1 MKHLITPSIAALMSA
16 LFLFTPA
23 EAADHL
29 DTPTVIADPAADI
42 GDLYA
47 WTSADG
53 RRLNLV
59 MDIVGKRF
67 SDQVQYVF
75 LVDSGQR
82 YGATTV
88 GTRLLCQFEAAGVV
102 RCWVGR
108 EDGVQGDAG
117 AAAGLTSRS
126 GRLRVFAGQR
136 DDPYFNN
143 VRGTRAALNAAAEA
157 IRADQAPPDAS
168 GVPRFDE
175 RTVKRIGALWG
186 QTEGGPA
193 RNFLAGWTTSA
204 LVVSVDLGL
213 VNAGGPMLAVW
224 GRTERRQEV
233 PTADA
238 GPPPPGAPIDRMG
251 RALTGNALLA
261 TIGTDEAA
269 NALKEAYNRA
279 GPADWQ
285 DFAPEIGRNLAL
297 YDGFDGVAGNQWLVE
312 AKEASPGRHRRLAAL
327 LADDRLWVDSRQTRC
342 EVYLAV
348 ERRAAGAAVPPDC
361 GGRTPLVNVNAVF
374 RSLLIR
380 GTPDV
385 ADDGVTQDDRA
396 HSTVDFPFLAAAVM
410 PAGSTASVASAASAA
425 LAVSAVSAAAA
436 ASDPSMPSRPAAATT
451 QGVIAIANLDHLIH
465 QHGTDPAAWELSL
478 MRLQFLADY
487 RVLDQAAAL
496 AAPSTVDAARG
507 AAGRLRQARALTTLH
522 RFAQAERVLDA
533 ARATPVQRAALL
545 VATGRAGQALPVL
558 RDEAARRPD
567 FASLSALA
575 RAEAGVGRLE
585 AADRHYAQALTML
598 DTTWPF
604 PAAAVAFA
612 RGLMWT
618 EQGGDP
624 VRGAAF
630 YEEAL
635 RLLPDYAAAGI
646 HLAELELARG
656 DDASAQSRLL
666 RVVRA
671 SEEPEALALL
681 GELHLRQGETA
692 LGREEIVRAKRRYE
706 ALLAR
711 HPQAFAD
718 HAAEFYLG
726 AGRDARRAWVLAQA
740 NLRERPT
747 RRAYLLAIRAAEAL
761 ALTREAASLRERRD
775 ARHAPH
781 AA

>member
-1 MKHLITPSIAALMSA
+1 MKHLITPFIAALGIA
-16 LFLFTPA
+16 TFFVVAPA
-23 EAADHL
+23 RAADHL

-53 RRLNLV
+53 KRLNLV

-75 LVDSGQR
+75 HVDSGQR
-82 YGATTV
+82 FGATTV
-88 GTRLLCQFEAAGVV
+88 GTRLLCQFDAAGIVS
-102 RCWVGR
+102 CWAGR
-108 EDGVQGDAG
+108 EDRVQGDASV
-117 AAAGLTSRS
+117 AVGLPSRH

-143 VRGTRAALNAAAEA
+143 VRGTRAALNATADAV
-157 IRADQAPPDAS
+157 RAGQATKDAS
-168 GVPRFDE
+168 GFHRFDE
-175 RTVKRIGALWG
+175 KTLQRIGTLWG

-204 LVVSVDLGL
+204 LVVSVDLDL

-224 GRTERRQEV
+224 GRTERRQ
-233 PTADA
+233 TAPDD

-297 YDGFDGVAGNQWLVE
+297 YDGFDGVAGNQWLAE
-312 AKEASPGRHRRLAAL
+312 AKDASPARYRRLAEL

-342 EVYLAV
+342 ELYLAV
-348 ERRAAGAAVPPDC
+348 ERHAAGASLPPDC

-385 ADDGVTQDDRA
+385 ADDGVTRDDRS
-396 HSTVDFPFLAAAVM
+396 HSTIEFPFLAA
-410 PAGSTASVASAASAA
+410 PANPTPAPASAPAST
-425 LAVSAVSAAAA
+425 STST
-436 ASDPSMPSRPAAATT
+436 SSAATT
-451 QGVIAIANLDHLIH
+451 QGDLAIANLDHLIR
-465 QHGTDPAAWELSL
+465 QHGDDPAALEYSL

-487 RVLDQAAAL
+487 RVLDRAAEVAQR
-496 AAPSTVDAARG
+496 PTVDAAG
-507 AAGRLRQARALTTLH
+507 DAAASLRRVRALVTLH
-522 RFAQAERVLDA
+522 RFAEAERLLDA
-533 ARATPVQRAALL
+533 AGATPLQRAALL
-545 VATGRAGQALPVL
+545 VATGRAGQVLSALT
-558 RDEAARRPD
+558 DEAARRPD
-567 FASLSALA
+567 FASLVALA
-575 RAEAGVGRLE
+575 RAEAAVGRLDE
-585 AADRHYAQALTML
+585 ADRHYAQALTKL

-604 PAAAVAFA
+604 PAASIAFA
-612 RGLMWT
+612 RGQMWA
-618 EQGGDP
+618 EQGGDAA
-624 VRGAAF
+624 RGAAF

-646 HLAELELARG
+646 HLAELDLVRG
-656 DDASAQSRLL
+656 DESSAHARLT
-666 RVVRA
+666 RVVR
-671 SEEPEALALL
+671 SGDEPEALALL
-681 GELHLRQGETA
+681 GELHLRQGRTSE
-692 LGREEIVRAKRRYE
+692 GHEEIARAARRYE

-726 AGRDARRAWVLAQA
+726 AGRDPRRAWSLARA

-747 RRAYLLAIRAAEAL
+747 RRAYLLAIRAAEAVN
-761 ALTREAASLRERRD
+761 LTREAAALRARMA
-775 ARHAPH
+775 ARHLPH